1 MSYLREQST
10 DIGQVLQALSD
21 GLRSDVEIANTTH
34 LALDRVHIA
43 LTLLVV
49 HGCVV
54 ESAGTRFRLTD
65 SGADMA
71 EEANGAG
78 RSVGALQARRLRHY
92 VKRI

>member
-1 MSYLREQST
+1 MSYSREQST
-10 DIGQVLQALSD
+10 DIGQVLQALGN
-21 GLRSDVEIANTTH
+21 GLRSDVEIANTTR

-71 EEANGAG
+71 KEANGAE
-78 RSVGALQARRLRHY
+78 RNVGALQARRLRHY
-92 VKRI
+92 VKSI